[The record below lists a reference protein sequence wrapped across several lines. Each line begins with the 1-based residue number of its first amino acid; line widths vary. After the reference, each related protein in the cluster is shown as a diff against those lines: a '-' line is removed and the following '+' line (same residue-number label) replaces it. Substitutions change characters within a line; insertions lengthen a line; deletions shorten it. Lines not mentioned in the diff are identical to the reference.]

1 MTVDQ
6 ATMEVAKASFARCSG
21 SDAFFEAFYRN
32 FFAVCPEA
40 EPMFARTDFARQ
52 IKLLRHA
59 IGLMLIFGAQPEA
72 EPTVLSRVAER
83 HSRRDLA
90 VRAELYEPFVASL
103 IETVAQYDPEFTD
116 DVDDAWRRTIAPA
129 VAYMQ
134 SKF

>member
-1 MTVDQ
+1 
-6 ATMEVAKASFARCSG
+6 
-21 SDAFFEAFYRN
+21 
-32 FFAVCPEA
+32 
-40 EPMFARTDFARQ
+40 
-52 IKLLRHA
+52 
-59 IGLMLIFGAQPEA
+59 MLIFGAQPEA